1 MFRRFT
7 VQAIIN
13 CELLILTLDDI
24 DKMKLEFPE
33 VFDDLFN
40 NSLKR
45 LERILKLKID
55 AIKQCENANHIA
67 NTNSDRNFGILNKL

>member
-1 MFRRFT
+1 M
-7 VQAIIN
+7 QAIIN

-33 VFDDLFN
+33 VFDELFS

-55 AIKQCENANHIA
+55 AIK
-67 NTNSDRNFGILNKL
+67 